1 MTDSLHDLVAQ
12 VRSFGWASAARETT
26 CRLLGPLDRGAWS
39 KFAAS
44 WDRLE
49 PDNYMADGGR
59 YRRRRHAVLSF
70 SEGRLVPL
78 PAQAHFQSRDYNP
91 LNGGIARWFAQVEQ
105 ATLESPAFADL
116 LGLCLAVFEL
126 GSSSLE
132 IEVHQFRIEAG
143 VTAGHPTPEGMH
155 RDGVDWVGI
164 FLVERTN
171 VDAGTTRIRVDGL
184 VDLAEFTLVEP
195 LDAAFID
202 DARVLHGVTPITVQD
217 AESKGHRDVLVLT
230 FRTVAL
236 QVLFTDDERR
246 FTKT

>member
-1 MTDSLHDLVAQ
+1 
-12 VRSFGWASAARETT
+12 
-26 CRLLGPLDRGAWS
+26 
-39 KFAAS
+39 
-44 WDRLE
+44 
-49 PDNYMADGGR
+49 
-59 YRRRRHAVLSF
+59 LSF